1 MNKILL
7 HSYDSFVSFVDD
19 HTGIIPEHGNVVSDF
34 WTDPEKYPCVVVWGI
49 RYDGNG
55 PDELY
60 GEFVYLDDFKTE

>member
-7 HSYDSFVSFVDD
+7 KDYDSFVSFVDA
-19 HTGIIPEHGNVVSDF
+19 HTGIIPGHGKVVSDF
-34 WTDPEKYPCVVVWGI
+34 WAPPEKYPCVAVWDI

-60 GEFVYLDDFKTE
+60 GEFIYLDDFE